1 MYVFTKIF
9 DVNDRGFYFYN
20 STESNKMADQDADV
34 TTPLL
39 SHSDHHVNRY
49 QSDRSTRTRNKFFSL
64 ITVEPALLL
73 YLLYK
78 TGLGPVGEQYIYLR
92 ISEDMN
98 MTSKDSTASV
108 CHVNQSTTDY
118 IKQQKIQS
126 ETSLWMI
133 YFSISSMIPAL
144 MATVFIGGYTDNG
157 GRKIGLISPII
168 GGIVQIY
175 LLLCTEIFHLPI
187 WFILIGGFLEGL
199 SGGIA
204 MFLMAAFSYISDK
217 TSRSQRSLRIII
229 LEMVIG
235 CSSTISFLLS
245 GYMIQTI
252 GFLGTTLVLHVIVV
266 LDLCVVF
273 MMPESL
279 PANEHA
285 KFWTLKHFKN
295 SINVYTTDDTS
306 GKRRLALLTSLLILF
321 FLIPARL
328 GTDSV
333 QILFMLNR
341 PLCWDSAFIGYFKG
355 LYYLTSTI
363 GSILLTKLAQPKV
376 GDLQLLIVGCISA
389 VLHLVFWAFVKT
401 SLMMFLGM
409 VSCCIYS
416 IR

>member
-1 MYVFTKIF
+1 
-9 DVNDRGFYFYN
+9 
-20 STESNKMADQDADV
+20 
-34 TTPLL
+34 
-39 SHSDHHVNRY
+39 
-49 QSDRSTRTRNKFFSL
+49 
-64 ITVEPALLL
+64 
-73 YLLYK
+73 
-78 TGLGPVGEQYIYLR
+78 
-92 ISEDMN
+92 
-98 MTSKDSTASV
+98 
-108 CHVNQSTTDY
+108 
-118 IKQQKIQS
+118 
-126 ETSLWMI
+126 
-133 YFSISSMIPAL
+133 MIPAL

-363 GSILLTKLAQPKV
+363 GSILLTKLAQPKF

-401 SLMMFLGM
+401 SLMMFLVPLLGIFCSLPIGM
-409 VSCCIYS
+409 LRAFSSKIVSPHELGAMFSWIASMEQIGVLVGNVGFTAIYTATLLWHNGFVF
-416 IR
+416 IAIAICYFCGGVVAV